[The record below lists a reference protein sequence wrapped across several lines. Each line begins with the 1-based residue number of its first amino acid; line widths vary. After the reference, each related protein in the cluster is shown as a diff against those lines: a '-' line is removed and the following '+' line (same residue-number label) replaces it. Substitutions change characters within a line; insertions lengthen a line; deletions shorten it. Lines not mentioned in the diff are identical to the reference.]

1 MTKNAKKLLEFLRK
15 YIEKNKISP
24 NYEEMK
30 EHMGLKSKSS
40 IFQYLEYL
48 EELGHIKK
56 DKLKSRS
63 IELNSVIPFYNE
75 ISAGKP
81 IDVINDQIEYI
92 DVNNFIKS
100 DKANC
105 IACKVHGNSME
116 SYGIFE
122 DDIIIVER
130 VTNYNSNDIHAVQ
143 IDDSEITLKKI
154 KLIKDEIGD
163 IIFVLTCLCNQMEIN
178 LENCIIDSIEKKTK
192 RDSERHK
199 KNKKLK

>member
-30 EHMGLKSKSS
+30 DHMGLKSKSS

-63 IELNSVIPFYNE
+63 IELNSVIPFFNE

-81 IDVINDQIEYI
+81 IDVLNDQIEYI

-154 KLIKDEIGD
+154 RLIKDEIEIFGD
-163 IIFVLTCLCNQMEIN
+163 HKNFSSVRYKKDRVKILGKMVN
-178 LENCIIDSIEKKTK
+178 LVRKY
-192 RDSERHK
+192 
-199 KNKKLK
+199 

>member
-30 EHMGLKSKSS
+30 DHMGLKSKSS

-63 IELNSVIPFYNE
+63 IELNSVIPFYNK

-81 IDVINDQIEYI
+81 LDVLSDQIEYI

-154 KLIKDEIGD
+154 KLIKDEIEIFGD
-163 IIFVLTCLCNQMEIN
+163 HKNFSSVRYKKDRVKILGKMVN
-178 LENCIIDSIEKKTK
+178 LVRKY
-192 RDSERHK
+192 
-199 KNKKLK
+199 

>member
-81 IDVINDQIEYI
+81 IDVLNDQIEYI

-130 VTNYNSNDIHAVQ
+130 VTNYNSNDIHVVQ

-154 KLIKDEIGD
+154 KLIKDEIEIFGD
-163 IIFVLTCLCNQMEIN
+163 HKNFSSVRYKKDRVKILGKMVN
-178 LENCIIDSIEKKTK
+178 LVRKY
-192 RDSERHK
+192 
-199 KNKKLK
+199 

>member
-15 YIEKNKISP
+15 YIEENKISP

-63 IELNSVIPFYNE
+63 IELNSVIPFFNE

-81 IDVINDQIEYI
+81 IDVLNDQIEYI

-154 KLIKDEIGD
+154 KLIKDEIEIFGD
-163 IIFVLTCLCNQMEIN
+163 HKNFSSVRYKKDRVKILGKMVN
-178 LENCIIDSIEKKTK
+178 LVRKYK
-192 RDSERHK
+192 
-199 KNKKLK
+199 

>member
-30 EHMGLKSKSS
+30 DHMGLKSKSS

-63 IELNSVIPFYNE
+63 IELNSLIPFYNE

-81 IDVINDQIEYI
+81 IDVLNDQIEYI

-130 VTNYNSNDIHAVQ
+130 VTDYNSNDIHAVQ

-154 KLIKDEIGD
+154 KLIKDEIEIFGD
-163 IIFVLTCLCNQMEIN
+163 HKNFSSVRYKKDRVKILGKMVN
-178 LENCIIDSIEKKTK
+178 LVRKY
-192 RDSERHK
+192 
-199 KNKKLK
+199 

>member
-15 YIEKNKISP
+15 NIKKNKISP

-30 EHMGLKSKSS
+30 DHMGLKSKSS

-81 IDVINDQIEYI
+81 IDVLNDQIEYI

-154 KLIKDEIGD
+154 KLIKDEVEIFGD
-163 IIFVLTCLCNQMEIN
+163 HKNFSSVRYKKDRIKILGKMVN
-178 LENCIIDSIEKKTK
+178 LIRKY
-192 RDSERHK
+192 
-199 KNKKLK
+199 

>member
-30 EHMGLKSKSS
+30 DHMGLKSKSS

-63 IELNSVIPFYNE
+63 IELNSVIPFFNE

-81 IDVINDQIEYI
+81 VDVLNDQIEYI

-122 DDIIIVER
+122 DDIIILER

-154 KLIKDEIGD
+154 KLIKDEVEIFGD
-163 IIFVLTCLCNQMEIN
+163 HKNFSSVRYEKDRVKILGKMVN
-178 LENCIIDSIEKKTK
+178 LVRKY
-192 RDSERHK
+192 
-199 KNKKLK
+199 

>member
-15 YIEKNKISP
+15 YIEENKMSP

-81 IDVINDQIEYI
+81 IDVLNDQIEYI

-154 KLIKDEIGD
+154 KLIKDEIEIFGD
-163 IIFVLTCLCNQMEIN
+163 HKNFSSVRYKKDRVKILGKMVN
-178 LENCIIDSIEKKTK
+178 LVRKY
-192 RDSERHK
+192 
-199 KNKKLK
+199 

>member
-15 YIEKNKISP
+15 YIEKNKVSP

-30 EHMGLKSKSS
+30 DHMGLKSKSS

-81 IDVINDQIEYI
+81 IDVLNDQIEYI

-154 KLIKDEIGD
+154 KLIKDEIEIFGD
-163 IIFVLTCLCNQMEIN
+163 HKNFSSVRYKKDRVKILGKMVN
-178 LENCIIDSIEKKTK
+178 LVRKY
-192 RDSERHK
+192 
-199 KNKKLK
+199 

>member
-15 YIEKNKISP
+15 YIEENKISP

-63 IELNSVIPFYNE
+63 IELNSVMPFYNE

-81 IDVINDQIEYI
+81 IDVLNDQIEYI
-92 DVNNFIKS
+92 DVNNFIRS

-154 KLIKDEIGD
+154 KLIKNEVEIFGD
-163 IIFVLTCLCNQMEIN
+163 HKNFSSVRYKKDRVKILGKMVN
-178 LENCIIDSIEKKTK
+178 LVRKY
-192 RDSERHK
+192 
-199 KNKKLK
+199 

>member
-81 IDVINDQIEYI
+81 IDVLNDQIEYI

-154 KLIKDEIGD
+154 KLIKDEVEIFGD
-163 IIFVLTCLCNQMEIN
+163 HKNFSSVRYKKDRVKILGKMVN
-178 LENCIIDSIEKKTK
+178 LVRKY
-192 RDSERHK
+192 
-199 KNKKLK
+199 

>member
-1 MTKNAKKLLEFLRK
+1 MTRNAKKLLEFLRK
-15 YIEKNKISP
+15 YIEKNKLSP

-63 IELNSVIPFYNE
+63 IELNTVIPFYNE

-81 IDVINDQIEYI
+81 IDVLNDQIEYI
-92 DVNNFIKS
+92 DVNSFIKS

-105 IACKVHGNSME
+105 IACKVQGNSME

-122 DDIIIVER
+122 DDIIILER

-143 IDDSEITLKKI
+143 IDDSEISLKKI
-154 KLIKDEIGD
+154 KLIKDEIEIFGD
-163 IIFVLTCLCNQMEIN
+163 HKNFSSVRYKKDRIKILGKMVN
-178 LENCIIDSIEKKTK
+178 LVRKY
-192 RDSERHK
+192 
-199 KNKKLK
+199 

>member
-81 IDVINDQIEYI
+81 IDFLNDQIEYI

-122 DDIIIVER
+122 DDIIIVEK

-154 KLIKDEIGD
+154 KLIKGEIEIFGD
-163 IIFVLTCLCNQMEIN
+163 HKNFSSVRYKKDRVKILGKMVN
-178 LENCIIDSIEKKTK
+178 LVRKY
-192 RDSERHK
+192 
-199 KNKKLK
+199 

>member
-81 IDVINDQIEYI
+81 IDVLNDQIEYI

-130 VTNYNSNDIHAVQ
+130 VINYNSNDIHAVQ

-154 KLIKDEIGD
+154 KLIKDEVEIFGD
-163 IIFVLTCLCNQMEIN
+163 HKNFSSVRYEKDRVKILGKMIN
-178 LENCIIDSIEKKTK
+178 LVRKY
-192 RDSERHK
+192 
-199 KNKKLK
+199 

>member
-30 EHMGLKSKSS
+30 DHMGLKSKSS

-81 IDVINDQIEYI
+81 IDVLNDQIEYI

-154 KLIKDEIGD
+154 KLIKEEIEIFGD
-163 IIFVLTCLCNQMEIN
+163 HKNFSSVRYKKDRVKILGKMVN
-178 LENCIIDSIEKKTK
+178 LVRKY
-192 RDSERHK
+192 
-199 KNKKLK
+199 

>member
-15 YIEKNKISP
+15 YIKKNKISP

-30 EHMGLKSKSS
+30 AHMGLKSKSS

-63 IELNSVIPFYNE
+63 IELNSVIPFFNE

-81 IDVINDQIEYI
+81 IDVLNDQIEYI
-92 DVNNFIKS
+92 DVYNFIKS

-122 DDIIIVER
+122 DDIIILER

-154 KLIKDEIGD
+154 KLIKDEIEIFGD
-163 IIFVLTCLCNQMEIN
+163 HKNFSSVRYKKDRVKILGKMVN
-178 LENCIIDSIEKKTK
+178 LVRKY
-192 RDSERHK
+192 
-199 KNKKLK
+199 

>member
-81 IDVINDQIEYI
+81 IDVLNDQIEYI

-154 KLIKDEIGD
+154 KLIKDEIEIFGD
-163 IIFVLTCLCNQMEIN
+163 HKNFSSVRYKKERVKILGKMVN
-178 LENCIIDSIEKKTK
+178 LVRKY
-192 RDSERHK
+192 
-199 KNKKLK
+199 

>member
-81 IDVINDQIEYI
+81 IDVLNDQIEYI

-122 DDIIIVER
+122 DDIIILER

-154 KLIKDEIGD
+154 KLIKDEVEIFGD
-163 IIFVLTCLCNQMEIN
+163 HKNFSSVRYKKDRVKILGKMVN
-178 LENCIIDSIEKKTK
+178 LVRKY
-192 RDSERHK
+192 
-199 KNKKLK
+199 

>member
-63 IELNSVIPFYNE
+63 IELNSVIPFFNE

-81 IDVINDQIEYI
+81 IDVLNDQIEYI

-122 DDIIIVER
+122 NDIIIVER

-154 KLIKDEIGD
+154 KLIKDEIEIFGD
-163 IIFVLTCLCNQMEIN
+163 HKNFSSVRYKKDRVKILGKMVN
-178 LENCIIDSIEKKTK
+178 LVRKY
-192 RDSERHK
+192 
-199 KNKKLK
+199 

>member
-81 IDVINDQIEYI
+81 IDVLNDQIEYI

-130 VTNYNSNDIHAVQ
+130 VTNYNSNDIYAVQ

-154 KLIKDEIGD
+154 KLIKDEIEVFGD
-163 IIFVLTCLCNQMEIN
+163 HKNFSSVRYKKDRVKILGKMVN
-178 LENCIIDSIEKKTK
+178 LVRKY
-192 RDSERHK
+192 
-199 KNKKLK
+199 

>member
-81 IDVINDQIEYI
+81 IDVLNDQIEYI
-92 DVNNFIKS
+92 DVNNFIRS

-154 KLIKDEIGD
+154 KLIKDEIEIFGD
-163 IIFVLTCLCNQMEIN
+163 HKNFSSVRYKKDRVKILGKMVN
-178 LENCIIDSIEKKTK
+178 LVRKY
-192 RDSERHK
+192 
-199 KNKKLK
+199 

>member
-15 YIEKNKISP
+15 YIEKNNMSP

-63 IELNSVIPFYNE
+63 IELNSVIPFFNE

-81 IDVINDQIEYI
+81 IDVLNDQIEYI

-122 DDIIIVER
+122 DDIIILER

-154 KLIKDEIGD
+154 KLIKDEIEIFGD
-163 IIFVLTCLCNQMEIN
+163 HKNFSSVRYKKDRVKILGKMVN
-178 LENCIIDSIEKKTK
+178 LVRKY
-192 RDSERHK
+192 
-199 KNKKLK
+199 

>member
-81 IDVINDQIEYI
+81 IDVLNDQIDYI

-122 DDIIIVER
+122 DDIIILER

-154 KLIKDEIGD
+154 KLIKDEIEIFGD
-163 IIFVLTCLCNQMEIN
+163 HKNFSSVRYKKDRVKILGKMVN
-178 LENCIIDSIEKKTK
+178 LVRKY
-192 RDSERHK
+192 
-199 KNKKLK
+199 

>member
-81 IDVINDQIEYI
+81 IDVLSDQIEYI

-100 DKANC
+100 DKADC

-154 KLIKDEIGD
+154 KLIKDEVEIFGD
-163 IIFVLTCLCNQMEIN
+163 HKNFSSVRYKKDRVKILGKMVN
-178 LENCIIDSIEKKTK
+178 LVRKY
-192 RDSERHK
+192 
-199 KNKKLK
+199 

>member
-30 EHMGLKSKSS
+30 DHMGLKSKSS

-63 IELNSVIPFYNE
+63 IELNSVIPFFNE

-81 IDVINDQIEYI
+81 IDVLNDQIEYI
-92 DVNNFIKS
+92 DVYNFIKS

-154 KLIKDEIGD
+154 KLIKDEIEIFGD
-163 IIFVLTCLCNQMEIN
+163 HKNFSSVRYKKDRVKILGKMVN
-178 LENCIIDSIEKKTK
+178 LVRKY
-192 RDSERHK
+192 
-199 KNKKLK
+199 

>member
-15 YIEKNKISP
+15 YIEENKISP

-63 IELNSVIPFYNE
+63 IELNRVIPFYNE

-81 IDVINDQIEYI
+81 MDILNDQIEYI
-92 DVNNFIKS
+92 DINNFIKS

-154 KLIKDEIGD
+154 KLIKDEIEIFGD
-163 IIFVLTCLCNQMEIN
+163 HKNFSSVRYKKDRVKILGKMIN
-178 LENCIIDSIEKKTK
+178 LVRKY
-192 RDSERHK
+192 
-199 KNKKLK
+199 

>member
-1 MTKNAKKLLEFLRK
+1 MTKNAKKLLDFLRK

-63 IELNSVIPFYNE
+63 IELNSAIPFYNE

-81 IDVINDQIEYI
+81 IDVLNDQIEYI

-122 DDIIIVER
+122 DDIIILER

-154 KLIKDEIGD
+154 KLIKDEVEIFGD
-163 IIFVLTCLCNQMEIN
+163 HKNFSSVRYNKDRVKILGKMVN
-178 LENCIIDSIEKKTK
+178 LVRKY
-192 RDSERHK
+192 
-199 KNKKLK
+199 

>member
-30 EHMGLKSKSS
+30 DYMGLKSKSS

-81 IDVINDQIEYI
+81 IDVLNDQIEYI

-154 KLIKDEIGD
+154 KLIKDEIEIFGD
-163 IIFVLTCLCNQMEIN
+163 HKNFSSVRYKKDRVKILGKMVN
-178 LENCIIDSIEKKTK
+178 LVRKY
-192 RDSERHK
+192 
-199 KNKKLK
+199 

>member
-63 IELNSVIPFYNE
+63 IELNSLIPFYNE

-81 IDVINDQIEYI
+81 IDVLNDQIEYI

-122 DDIIIVER
+122 DDIIILER

-154 KLIKDEIGD
+154 KLIKDEIEIFGD
-163 IIFVLTCLCNQMEIN
+163 HKNFSSVRYKKDRVKILGKMVN
-178 LENCIIDSIEKKTK
+178 LVRKY
-192 RDSERHK
+192 
-199 KNKKLK
+199 

>member
-81 IDVINDQIEYI
+81 IDVLNDQIEYI

-100 DKANC
+100 DKADC

-154 KLIKDEIGD
+154 KLIKDEIEIFGD
-163 IIFVLTCLCNQMEIN
+163 HKNFSSVRYKKDRVKILGKMVN
-178 LENCIIDSIEKKTK
+178 LVRKYK
-192 RDSERHK
+192 
-199 KNKKLK
+199 

>member
-1 MTKNAKKLLEFLRK
+1 MTKKAKKLLEFLRK

-30 EHMGLKSKSS
+30 DHMGLKSKSS

-63 IELNSVIPFYNE
+63 IELNSVMPFFNE

-81 IDVINDQIEYI
+81 IDVLNDQIEYI

-122 DDIIIVER
+122 DDIIILER

-154 KLIKDEIGD
+154 KLIKDEVEIFGD
-163 IIFVLTCLCNQMEIN
+163 HKNFSSVRYKKDRVKILGKMVN
-178 LENCIIDSIEKKTK
+178 LVRKY
-192 RDSERHK
+192 
-199 KNKKLK
+199 

>member
-15 YIEKNKISP
+15 YIEENKISP

-63 IELNSVIPFYNE
+63 IELNSVMPFYNE

-81 IDVINDQIEYI
+81 IDVLNDQIEYI
-92 DVNNFIKS
+92 DVNNFIRS

-130 VTNYNSNDIHAVQ
+130 VTNYNSNDIHAIQ

-154 KLIKDEIGD
+154 KLIKDEIEIFGD
-163 IIFVLTCLCNQMEIN
+163 HKNFSSIKYKKDRIKILGKMIN
-178 LENCIIDSIEKKTK
+178 LVRKY
-192 RDSERHK
+192 
-199 KNKKLK
+199 

>member
-63 IELNSVIPFYNE
+63 IELNSVIPFFNE

-81 IDVINDQIEYI
+81 IDVLNDQIEYI

-154 KLIKDEIGD
+154 KLIKDEVEIFGD
-163 IIFVLTCLCNQMEIN
+163 HKNFSSVRYEKDRVKILGKMVN
-178 LENCIIDSIEKKTK
+178 LVRKY
-192 RDSERHK
+192 
-199 KNKKLK
+199 

>member
-63 IELNSVIPFYNE
+63 IELNSVIPFFNE

-81 IDVINDQIEYI
+81 IDFLNDQIEYI

-100 DKANC
+100 DKADC

-122 DDIIIVER
+122 DDIIIVQR

-154 KLIKDEIGD
+154 KLIKDEIEIFGD
-163 IIFVLTCLCNQMEIN
+163 HKNFSSVRYKKDRVKILGKMVN
-178 LENCIIDSIEKKTK
+178 LVRKY
-192 RDSERHK
+192 
-199 KNKKLK
+199 

>member
-81 IDVINDQIEYI
+81 IDVLNDQIEYI

-105 IACKVHGNSME
+105 IACKVNGNSME

-154 KLIKDEIGD
+154 KLINDEVEIFGDHKNFSSVRYKKDRVKILGKM
-163 IIFVLTCLCNQMEIN
+163 VN
-178 LENCIIDSIEKKTK
+178 LVRKY
-192 RDSERHK
+192 
-199 KNKKLK
+199 